1 MEKPMLLAREDFI
14 NKLTILINESK
25 LPAIILE
32 PVLENV
38 LSQTKVAINQQYI
51 KEKEEY
57 EKSISDIEKNKNE

>member
-1 MEKPMLLAREDFI
+1 MLLAREDFI
-14 NKLTILINESK
+14 DKLTILINESK

-38 LSQTKVAINQQYI
+38 LNQTKVAINQQYI